1 MTILQKAKEV
11 SSQAN
16 KGNIEPLKTMCNY
29 LFNKLDKSWGDV
41 EGLFMLA
48 GIKDLDL
55 VYKIWYN

>member
-41 EGLFMLA
+41 EGLFILA
-48 GIKDLDL
+48 GIKRP
-55 VYKIWYN
+55 